1 MKLISLTLVLL
12 SLLSFN
18 QLYSQDSIPAAA
30 VKLGAR
36 TPVTGTHVSITPPE
50 KFNYSEKLKGFVHPG
65 SAASVIV
72 TEAENI
78 SWIQASQSLTQS
90 ALNGQNASL
99 LTQEDVVLGNGTT
112 GRLFTLRIILASNDS
127 TKQDIEFERLILFA
141 GDYHYTMI
149 INANYPALLRS
160 VLYPTLKAS
169 MLSAEIGSTLNIP
182 AE

>member
-1 MKLISLTLVLL
+1 MKLLLPVAVTLA
-12 SLLSFN
+12 LLSFN
-18 QLYSQDSIPAAA
+18 QSYSQDSIPTTT
-30 VKLGAR
+30 VKLGVR
-36 TPVTGTHVSITPPE
+36 TAIYGTHISIMPPE
-50 KFNYSEKLKGFVHPG
+50 KFNYSDKLKGFVHPG

-78 SWIQASQSLTQS
+78 SWIQASQSLTQG

-99 LTQEDVVLGNGTT
+99 LTQEDVVLDNGTT

-127 TKQDIEFERLILFA
+127 TRQDIEFERLILFA

-149 INANYPALLRS
+149 LNANYPALLRS
-160 VLYPTLKAS
+160 VLFPTLKAS
-169 MLSAEIGSTLNIP
+169 MLSAEISSTVNIS